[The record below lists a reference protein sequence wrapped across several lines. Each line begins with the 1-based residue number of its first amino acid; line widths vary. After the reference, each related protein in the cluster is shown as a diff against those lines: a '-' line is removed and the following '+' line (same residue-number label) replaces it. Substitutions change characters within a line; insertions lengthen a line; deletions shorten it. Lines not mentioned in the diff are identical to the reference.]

1 MAGISDSDKLGMAAL
16 LASMEDSQRVNSAK
30 KSDMLPF
37 KKKPA
42 PKRRKITLDDVKSG
56 RVSEGDANDEL
67 MIETMQDMRGY
78 KNGGMIDR
86 AAVRGKT
93 KGKIC

>member
-16 LASMEDSQRVNSAK
+16 ISSMGDEQSVNRAK
-30 KSDMLPF
+30 KANKLKMA
-37 KKKPA
+37 KPA
-42 PKRRKITLDDVKSG
+42 AKRRKITMDDIKSG

-67 MIETMQDMRGY
+67 MIQSMQGMRGY